1 MLVGQFWEVNTVSE
15 TSINITNYHFGFEAI
30 EVLKAL
36 L

>member
-1 MLVGQFWEVNTVSE
+1 MLVGQFWEVYTVSE
-15 TSINITNYHFGFEAI
+15 TSIYITNYHFGFEAI